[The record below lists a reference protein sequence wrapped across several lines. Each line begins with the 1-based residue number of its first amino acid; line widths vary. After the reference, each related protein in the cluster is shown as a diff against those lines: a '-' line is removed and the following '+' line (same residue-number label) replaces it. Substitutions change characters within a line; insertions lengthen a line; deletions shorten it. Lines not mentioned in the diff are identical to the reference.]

1 MDTCMIC
8 NLHALCVCFIFVDQ
22 IPTQQRGATTTSIR
36 KTVRP
41 TLSQPILSQGTIQP
55 TLSPETVRPT
65 PGNTPLHVG
74 SPVTLVA
81 VVVITIV
88 VILLVIALGVAVI
101 LIRARRKT
109 LEINDFQ
116 TTMMKDEKV
125 EYEEVRETQLS
136 TLIEMKEND
145 TYQQHTMKTSVRV
158 PRHTDD
164 AAVYEEVRGGGRNQ
178 GVGFVME
185 ENEAYDQHLQ
195 RGEAAVVSPS
205 EEVDYEQI

>member
-22 IPTQQRGATTTSIR
+22 IPTQQHGPTTTSIHE
-36 KTVRP
+36 TMRP
-41 TLSQPILSQGTIQP
+41 TLSQPILSQGT
-55 TLSPETVRPT
+55 VWPT
-65 PGNTPLHVG
+65 PGITPLDYG